1 MAVVTQFQMLM
12 AIAAFS
18 FVGISVA
25 IGNGPIVVPVTRPD
39 WTTATLNTPPE
50 SAGDTA
56 VEAASSSSLDASD
69 AATISEELVQ
79 LRRRLAILEQQA
91 IATPLDVTDFEVGP
105 RAAVEAP
112 DASAGRSEFSGNVGT
127 KSRADSIASSGGNWT
142 TKMGGHIQT
151 DYITWAAADP
161 AIADAENYFSFRRL
175 RLLAE
180 GTGYEQFDFRL
191 QMTLEPGSGSTNN
204 IYASPDVKDAYFT
217 MNDIPTI
224 GRVRIGNFFVPFSLE
239 QVTNDTNNLFNERS
253 IPTENVFAASRE
265 IGIAFYNATEGERI
279 TWATGAFF
287 DNINDTIKTRLDD
300 NQGLRLSGRLTWLPY
315 YYEPSEGRH
324 LVHTGVGVLHTHD
337 HDGLVRFFARPQ
349 VQRGPILIDTGDLPA
364 DSYTTGNIEY
374 ASVWGPIAIQ
384 AETFLA
390 SVNLDQGDNAIINGS
405 YAHVSYFLTGES
417 RNFERFGQHGAQFGR
432 VKPNTNFFMTRGG
445 VGMGGWEA
453 KARWSNLDLKNLGS
467 GEYNDFSFGFNW
479 YLSDRAR
486 WMFDWIHPVTSGQT
500 VFGETE
506 SDLLAM
512 RFDVNW

>member
-1 MAVVTQFQMLM
+1 M
-12 AIAAFS
+12 
-18 FVGISVA
+18 
-25 IGNGPIVVPVTRPD
+25 
-39 WTTATLNTPPE
+39 
-50 SAGDTA
+50 
-56 VEAASSSSLDASD
+56 
-69 AATISEELVQ
+69 
-79 LRRRLAILEQQA
+79 
-91 IATPLDVTDFEVGP
+91 
-105 RAAVEAP
+105 
-112 DASAGRSEFSGNVGT
+112 
-127 KSRADSIASSGGNWT
+127 
-142 TKMGGHIQT
+142 
-151 DYITWAAADP
+151 
-161 AIADAENYFSFRRL
+161 
-175 RLLAE
+175 
-180 GTGYEQFDFRL
+180 
-191 QMTLEPGSGSTNN
+191 
-204 IYASPDVKDAYFT
+204 
-217 MNDIPTI
+217 
-224 GRVRIGNFFVPFSLE
+224 
-239 QVTNDTNNLFNERS
+239 
-253 IPTENVFAASRE
+253 
-265 IGIAFYNATEGERI
+265 
-279 TWATGAFF
+279 
-287 DNINDTIKTRLDD
+287 
-300 NQGLRLSGRLTWLPY
+300 
-315 YYEPSEGRH
+315 
-324 LVHTGVGVLHTHD
+324 LHTHD

-467 GEYNDFSFGFNW
+467 GEYNDISFGFNW